1 MHFSEDQDKIEEQK
15 KWIDNEVEK
24 VLQQK
29 RQMEELQE
37 VLNKFNILSKMKT
50 QLSEGDMMVS
60 ALNLIFVLY
69 LACSIL
75 RFFYAFST

>member
-50 QLSEGDMMVS
+50 RLSEGDMMVN
-60 ALNLIFVLY
+60 ALNLIFFLY

-75 RFFYAFST
+75 RFFYALST